1 MKFFSH
7 ELAIDLGTANTVIFH
22 KGQIALD
29 EPSIVAIDTKTGD
42 LIAVGEEALHMEGKE
57 HQGITTVRP
66 LSSGVIADFDACEKM
81 IKGFIHKMSGSK
93 KGFFAPKLKIVVG
106 ISKGS
111 TPVEVRAVRDSC
123 EHAGAHDLYLIHEP
137 MASALG
143 VGLDVLAPM
152 GNMIVDIGGGST
164 EIAAISLGGI
174 AEAESIRIAG
184 NQITYDIIDYMARQ
198 YNIRIGFRTAEE
210 IKCKIGSVLIDL
222 PDDEVPEPMLVQGR
236 NVSTSHPIEATI
248 TYKDVACCIDK
259 TITQIENGIM
269 KVLERVKP
277 EIYTDLM
284 RNGIWLAG
292 GGALLR
298 GIAKRFSDRM
308 NMTFHVAEDPLKA
321 VARGTCIAIEDTEK
335 YKYKFLMR

>member
-1 MKFFSH
+1 MHFFYH

-57 HQGITTVRP
+57 HQGITTIRP

-81 IKGFIHKMSGSK
+81 IKGFIEKMSGK
-93 KGFFAPKLKIVVG
+93 KRTFLSPKLKVVVG

-111 TPVEVRAVRDSC
+111 TPVEIRAVRDSF

-143 VGLDVLAPM
+143 VGLDVQAPV
-152 GNMIVDIGGGST
+152 GNMIVDIGGGTT
-164 EIAAISLGGI
+164 EVAAISLGGI
-174 AEAESIRIAG
+174 VHAASIRIAG
-184 NQITYDIIDYMARQ
+184 NQITHDIVDYMARQ
-198 YNIRIGFRTAEE
+198 YNLRIGFKTAEQ
-210 IKCKIGSVLIDL
+210 IKHQIGSVLIDL
-222 PDDEVPEPMLVQGR
+222 PEDEVPEPMLVQGR

-248 TYKDVACCIDK
+248 TYKDIACCIDK
-259 TITQIENGIM
+259 TIAQIENGIM
-269 KVLERVKP
+269 KVLETVPP
-277 EIYTDLM
+277 EIYTDII

-298 GIAKRFSDRM
+298 GISKRFSDRM
-308 NMTFHVAEDPLKA
+308 NLRFHIAEDPLKA
-321 VARGTCIAIEDTEK
+321 VARGTCIAIADTQ
-335 YKYKFLMR
+335 KYKFLTR

>member
-1 MKFFSH
+1 MKFFNQ
-7 ELAIDLGTANTVIFH
+7 ELAIDLGTANTIISQ
-22 KGQIALD
+22 KGQVVLN
-29 EPSIVAIDTKTGD
+29 EPSIVAVDAKTGD
-42 LIAVGEEALHMEGKE
+42 LIAVGDEALLMEGKE
-57 HQGITTVRP
+57 HHGIVTIRP

-81 IKGFIHKMSGSK
+81 IKGFIHKMSGGK
-93 KGFFAPKLKIVVG
+93 KGWLAPKLKIVVG
-106 ISKGS
+106 VSGGS
-111 TPVEVRAVRDSC
+111 TPVEIRAVRDSC

-143 VGLDVLAPM
+143 VGIDVLAPM

-174 AEAESIRIAG
+174 VESESIRIAG

-210 IKCKIGSVLIDL
+210 IKFRIGSVLMDL
-222 PDDEVPEPMLVQGR
+222 PEDQVPEPMLVQGR
-236 NVSTSHPIEATI
+236 NISTSHPIEATI
-248 TYKDVACCIDK
+248 TYKDVAVCIDK
-259 TITQIENGIM
+259 TVAQIENGIM

-292 GGALLR
+292 GGAMLR
-298 GIAKRFSDRM
+298 GIEKRFTDRM
-308 NMTFHVAEDPLKA
+308 NLKFHIADDPLKA
-321 VARGTCIAIEDTEK
+321 VARGTSIAIEDTEK